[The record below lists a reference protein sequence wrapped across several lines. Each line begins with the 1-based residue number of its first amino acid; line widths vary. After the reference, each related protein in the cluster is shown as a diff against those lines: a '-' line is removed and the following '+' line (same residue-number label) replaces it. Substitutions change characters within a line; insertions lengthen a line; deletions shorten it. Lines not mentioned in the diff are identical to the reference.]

1 MPSNDGRPPAGW
13 SNPADGELPPELD
26 PRRGRSRPA
35 PNAAQRGD
43 RAAAERGNRNA
54 EGRGSDRPGDPH
66 APLPP
71 ELDPRGR
78 RAARAQQATAA
89 GQRPATSQRPAGQ
102 RPAGPPPAGQAAARR
117 GPGRSES
124 NLLHGAALG
133 LRVVLTICSLLVLV
147 GSGWAWATYRNFN
160 ADITRVNAISAKG
173 KAANGGIDGRDQNLL
188 LVGNDD
194 RDTATDAEL
203 AQLGTH
209 RDGGSYNT
217 DTMMLLH
224 LPADGSRAT
233 AISFPRDSYVSI
245 PGHGKNKLNAAYPI
259 GVRAAHGDKAA
270 GARLLVQTIENLTGL
285 SIDHFVQVDLLG
297 FYRISNAIGGV
308 DVCLNAAQKEVK
320 SGIDLKAGHQTI
332 KGAQALAFVR
342 QRYGLKNGDLDRI
355 KRQQYFLSAVFRKMS
370 SAGTL
375 LNPLKMQNLLK
386 AVSSSLQMDDTLE
399 PLKLAQQMQ
408 NLQAG
413 NFTFT
418 TIPTQGYRD
427 EEIGGQIQ
435 NTVVVDAAQMPA
447 FVDRL
452 IGSSGSALQKAKP
465 AAPATVTVQVI
476 NDTNTNGLEKTNA
489 KALQAAGFKTEIP
502 PATSDVVA
510 KTTIRYAPGQE
521 AAAKALQAQVPGAV
535 LERTPDVPAVT
546 LVLGENG
553 VQVKSLMPKPAPGS
567 SSAKPTPS
575 ASTPGVITAADAGC
589 IN

>member
-1 MPSNDGRPPAGW
+1 MAAG
-13 SNPADGELPPELD
+13 G
-26 PRRGRSRPA
+26 
-35 PNAAQRGD
+35 
-43 RAAAERGNRNA
+43 
-54 EGRGSDRPGDPH
+54 GRGSQPG
-66 APLPP
+66 
-71 ELDPRGR
+71 
-78 RAARAQQATAA
+78 RAAQK
-89 GQRPATSQRPAGQ
+89 SD
-102 RPAGPPPAGQAAARR
+102 
-117 GPGRSES
+117 
-124 NLLHGAALG
+124 LWHGAALG
-133 LRVVLTICSLLVLV
+133 LRVVLTICSLLVLI
-147 GSGWAWATYRNFN
+147 GSGWAWATYRSFN
-160 ADITRVNAISAKG
+160 AEITRVNAISDKG
-173 KAANGGIDGRDQNLL
+173 KAANGGIDGQDQNLL

-224 LPADGSRAT
+224 LPADGSKAT

-259 GVRAAHGDKAA
+259 GVKAARGDKAA

-297 FYRISNAIGGV
+297 FYRISNAIGGI

-320 SGIDLKAGHQTI
+320 SGIDLKAGHQII

-375 LNPLKMQNLLK
+375 LNPVKLQNLLK
-386 AVSSSLQMDDTLE
+386 AVSTSLQMDDTLQ

-418 TIPTQGYRD
+418 TIPTQGYAD
-427 EEIGGQIQ
+427 EQIDGQIQ
-435 NTVVVDAAQMPA
+435 NTVVVDAAQMPE
-447 FVDRL
+447 FVGKL
-452 IGSSGSALQKAKP
+452 VGNSSSALQKAKP
-465 AAPATVTVQVI
+465 AAPSSVTVQVI
-476 NDTNTNGLEKTNA
+476 NDTNANGLETANA
-489 KALQAAGFKTEIP
+489 KALQAAGFKTVIP
-502 PATSDVVA
+502 PASSDVIA
-510 KTTIRYAPGQE
+510 KTVIRYAPGQE
-521 AAAKALQAQVPGAV
+521 AAAKAVQAQVPGAA
-535 LERTPDVPAVT
+535 LERNSEVSGVS
-546 LVLGENG
+546 LVLGENR
-553 VQVKSLMPKPAPGS
+553 VQVKSLMPKPRPGS
-567 SSAKPTPS
+567 GTGSTAKPS
-575 ASTPGVITAADAGC
+575 ASSPGVTTAADAGC

>member
-1 MPSNDGRPPAGW
+1 MGAS
-13 SNPADGELPPELD
+13 
-26 PRRGRSRPA
+26 
-35 PNAAQRGD
+35 
-43 RAAAERGNRNA
+43 
-54 EGRGSDRPGDPH
+54 PG
-66 APLPP
+66 
-71 ELDPRGR
+71 
-78 RAARAQQATAA
+78 
-89 GQRPATSQRPAGQ
+89 RPATGASPGRPATGASPG
-102 RPAGPPPAGQAAARR
+102 RPATTAGPPP
-117 GPGRSES
+117 PGRSRS
-124 NLLHGAALG
+124 DLLHGATLG
-133 LRVVLTICSLLVLV
+133 LRIVATLCSLLVLV

-173 KAANGGIDGRDQNLL
+173 KAANGGIDGQDQNLL

-203 AQLGTH
+203 RELGTH

-224 LPADGSRAT
+224 LPADGSKAT

-259 GVRAAHGDKAA
+259 GVQAAKGDKAA

-375 LNPLKMQNLLK
+375 LNPIKLQNLLK

-427 EEIGGQIQ
+427 EQIGGQIQ
-435 NTVVVDAAQMPA
+435 NTVVVNAAEMPD
-447 FVDRL
+447 FIDRL
-452 IGSSGSALQKAKP
+452 IGNSGSALQKAKP
-465 AAPATVTVQVI
+465 AAPGTVTVRVI

-489 KALQAAGFKTEIP
+489 RALQAAGFKTEIP
-502 PATSDVVA
+502 PASSDVVA
-510 KTTIRYAPGQE
+510 KTVIRYAPGQE
-521 AAAKALQAQVPGAV
+521 SAAKALQAQVPGAE
-535 LERTPDVPAVT
+535 LERTPDVTSVT

-553 VQVKSLMPKPAPGS
+553 IQVKSLMPKTPS
-567 SSAKPTPS
+567 NTAKPTPS
-575 ASTPGVITAADAGC
+575 KSAPAPGVTTAADAGC